1 MSANADDLRNWY
13 GEAIGISTT
22 LTAISASAVKNA
34 VALEN
39 GRYRIQF
46 HTLTGAVAKVW
57 CRQGP
62 HGSVAAT
69 KADPS
74 MPVEVSVTPRPF
86 FYVMVRDGL
95 DGLSFIADSD
105 TCDVTITK
113 VSRGKN

>member
-13 GEAIGISTT
+13 AEAIGPSIT
-22 LTAISASAVKNA
+22 LTAGSAAAVKNA
-34 VALEN
+34 VPLDN

-46 HTLTGAVAKVW
+46 HTLTGAVSKVW

-62 HGSVAAT
+62 QASVVAT

-74 MPVEVSVTPRPF
+74 MPVEVIFTPRPF
-86 FYVMVRDGL
+86 FFVMVRDKL
-95 DGLSFIADSD
+95 DGLSFIVDSD